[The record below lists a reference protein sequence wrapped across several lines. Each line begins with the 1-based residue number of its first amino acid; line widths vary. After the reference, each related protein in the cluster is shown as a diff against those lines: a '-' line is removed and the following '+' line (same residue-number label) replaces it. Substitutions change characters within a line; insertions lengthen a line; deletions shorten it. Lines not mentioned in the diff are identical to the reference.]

1 MILQPSLFD
10 SRKKHKVSALV
21 LMSHRE
27 ITEFSLKLVVWV
39 CVCVGGL
46 GGGVGGENINYL
58 NSIEP
63 CLVGSNREVLCFKV
77 WSKSGRNM
85 SCVYLYVP
93 MSIDVNLFRTRFK
106 TASKEAA
113 TLQTENTV
121 WCSLRMEIVSKWKF
135 GRIKSRLSA
144 FENFFTDIKIIG
156 SSSSKYLST
165 LLFW

>member
-27 ITEFSLKLVVWV
+27 ITEFSLKLVVCVGV
-39 CVCVGGL
+39 CVLEDL

-58 NSIEP
+58 NLIEA

-93 MSIDVNLFRTRFK
+93 MSIDVNLLRTRFK
-106 TASKEAA
+106 TASKETAI
-113 TLQTENTV
+113 LQTENTV
-121 WCSLRMEIVSKWKF
+121 
-135 GRIKSRLSA
+135 
-144 FENFFTDIKIIG
+144 
-156 SSSSKYLST
+156 
-165 LLFW
+165 